1 MNKLDILQMKANEL
15 NDVKQREQMLKEDN
29 ISSEDRKRIKEE
41 ITTIKNNY
49 IKLQVVLKDN
59 TMEL

>member
-1 MNKLDILQMKANEL
+1 MNKLDMLQMKANEL
-15 NDVKQREQMLKEDN
+15 NDVKEREQMLKEDN
-29 ISSEDRKRIKEE
+29 ISSEDRKRLKED

-49 IKLQVVLKDN
+49 IKLQVALEDN